1 MKKLIY
7 LVIAVM
13 LLSAIPAVTYAQSND
28 PFEQET
34 LKANN
39 YNTSKREKKINRK
52 KVNVTATEDA
62 QAPKNVEAK
71 DKPAVKT
78 SMMTLSNPCE
88 EWLDVEFVSLVGSRA
103 NQTIK
108 LTLKVTNHSTN
119 KDMNIG
125 GNFVAYDNDGEEHT
139 RGWAPER
146 YNTLTDVPVKTSFD
160 VPGKINPNN
169 TKVMPV
175 MIFSVGE
182 CRIEMRN
189 VPIDW
194 K

>member
-7 LVIAVM
+7 LLLALMFIWVIPEVAN
-13 LLSAIPAVTYAQSND
+13 AQSND
-28 PFEQET
+28 PFEQKT
-34 LKANN
+34 LKSGGKNG
-39 YNTSKREKKINRK
+39 RHEK
-52 KVNVTATEDA
+52 KVNRRKVEVTATEDV
-62 QAPKNVEAK
+62 PEAK
-71 DKPAVKT
+71 DAEDKAQPTVKT
-78 SMMTLSNPCE
+78 STMTLSNPCE
-88 EWLDVEFVSLVGSRA
+88 EWLDVEFVSLIGSRA
-103 NQTIK
+103 SQTIK

-125 GNFVAYDNDGEEHT
+125 GNFVGYDNDGEEHT
-139 RGWAPER
+139 RGYSPER
-146 YNTLTDVPVKTSFD
+146 YSTLTDIPFKTSFD
-160 VPGKINPNN
+160 VPGKINPNK

-175 MIFSVGE
+175 MIFSIGE

>member
-7 LVIAVM
+7 L
-13 LLSAIPAVTYAQSND
+13 LLALMFISAIPEVANAQSND
-28 PFEQET
+28 PFEQKT
-34 LKANN
+34 LKASGKNG
-39 YNTSKREKKINRK
+39 RHEKKINRK
-52 KVNVTATEDA
+52 KVDVTTTEDA
-62 QAPKNVEAK
+62 QAPKDVEAK
-71 DKPAVKT
+71 DQPAVKT

-88 EWLDVEFVSLVGSRA
+88 EWLDVEFVSLIGSRA

-146 YNTLTDVPVKTSFD
+146 YSTLTDVPFKTSFE
-160 VPGKINPNN
+160 VPGKINPNK
-169 TKVMPV
+169 TKVIPA